1 MYMKVY
7 EILSETT
14 ALSESIARVV
24 KSGFMKYQVMKP
36 NGTLD
41 PKIFKTAKS
50 AIEHK
55 SKFYMSKSQR
65 DLKIAAKQ
73 RQGAGGEKPL
83 IKGAKDKISP
93 FGRNPDGKI
102 YTMVDGQRRTYSG
115 YADYIRKH
123 KIWGPSAAK
132 ISRGVANSL
141 ETSWIG
147 KTILGLSANLLPA
160 IIEWRNEVDAIHAGY
175 VNGEYTKEDAEHQI
189 KYITDLTITKFVGI
203 FLSLGAARIVA
214 AKFGLDRILP
224 WVYGKIPGV
233 GPWLSALSGP
243 ALTAVV
249 QTVLLKEPIVKDIAR
264 KLMEFTYKLTPYAEY
279 SDSFWN
285 ELFKITGYELVNS
298 ELDKARIA
306 NTGSTAGT
314 QSGQTTQQ
322 PQATA
327 DDDEIDWQKQGTA
340 AKLIKKFGLD

>member
-1 MYMKVY
+1 MKVY

-14 ALSESIARVV
+14 TLSESIARVV

-41 PKIFKTAKS
+41 PKIFRTAKS

-55 SKFYMSKSQR
+55 SKFYMNKSQR
-65 DLKIAAKQ
+65 NLKIAAKQ
-73 RQGAGGEKPL
+73 RQGAGGEAPY
-83 IKGAKDKISP
+83 IKGAKNKISP
-93 FGRNPDGKI
+93 FGRTPDGKI

-115 YADYIRKH
+115 YADYIKKH
-123 KIWGPSAAK
+123 RIWGPSVGK
-132 ISRGVANSL
+132 ISRGVADALGNS
-141 ETSWIG
+141 WVG
-147 KTILGLSANLLPA
+147 KTFLGLAANLLPP

-203 FLSLGAARIVA
+203 FMTLGAARFVA
-214 AKFGLDRILP
+214 AKFNLNKILP

-233 GPWLSALSGP
+233 GPWLSALTGP
-243 ALTAVV
+243 ALTAVI
-249 QTVLLKEPIVKDIAR
+249 QTVLLKEPVVKDIAR

-279 SDSFWN
+279 SDSFWS
-285 ELFKITGYELVNS
+285 ELFKLTGYELVNS

-314 QSGQTTQQ
+314 QSGQTAQQ
-322 PQATA
+322 PQGAE
-327 DDDEIDWQKQGTA
+327 DDDEIDWQKKGMA
-340 AKLIKKFGLD
+340 DKLIKKFGLD